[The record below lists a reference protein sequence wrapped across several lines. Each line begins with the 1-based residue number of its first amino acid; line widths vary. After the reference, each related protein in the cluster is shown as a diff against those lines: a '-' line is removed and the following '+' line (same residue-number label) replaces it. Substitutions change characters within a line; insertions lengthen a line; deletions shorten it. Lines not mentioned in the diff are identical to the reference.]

1 MSDSANHS
9 TSGLPPDD
17 RRLPQPDLY
26 LKIATQ
32 IRHFFEC
39 DLLNLPLAI
48 EGKILRVEVK
58 IPPSAPLSWLAR
70 QEADVK
76 TYWFDRESDF
86 IMAGVGVADI
96 ITGDA
101 PISYPIVF
109 DRLRQHLSAL
119 FPRVRYYGGI
129 GFSQDRSLAHLDSVS
144 PRARL
149 RQRHK
154 QSLGTRLD
162 PSWKL
167 FGNYRFIVPKFE
179 MWTDG
184 IDTYFA
190 CNLSWKF
197 WENVPTDRFH
207 LADIT
212 LPNTEQTEIRISR
225 ARELLD
231 SILQE
236 LAQLNFTQTAITVP
250 DFQPSKLDLP
260 LLIDRVDNPNRLDWH
275 QNIDSVLTKFA
286 DLQLDKIVLARQSTL
301 TFTEDIQPQSL
312 LLLLQPHNLHSY
324 HFCFQINPTTAF
336 IGTSPERLYYRHD
349 RLLKTEAIAGTRH
362 RGGSSQLD
370 RALSDDLRNS
380 AKDIREH
387 LLVVNNIRETLAE
400 LCDQVTIDRQLTILK
415 LNKVQ
420 HLYTQ
425 YHGTLKPD
433 LTDADILPRLH
444 PTPAVGGF
452 PRHQA
457 LQMIHKLELFERGW
471 YAAPVGWVSYAETEF
486 AVAIRS
492 GLIDRDRLLL
502 FAGAGIVSGSQ
513 AEEEWAEIEN
523 KIRHFTDLF
532 TNASIEVT

>member
-1 MSDSANHS
+1 MSDSASHS

-58 IPPSAPLSWLAR
+58 IPPSAPLNWLAR

-96 ITGDA
+96 IAGDA

-129 GFSQDRSLAHLDSVS
+129 AFSQDRSLVQPSCVGEAS
-144 PRARL
+144 PLETDRNYGN
-149 RQRHK
+149 
-154 QSLGTRLD
+154 GTRLD

-207 LADIT
+207 LANIT

-225 ARELLD
+225 GRELLD

-236 LAQLNFTQTAITVP
+236 LAQLNFTHTAITVP

-286 DLQLDKIVLARQSTL
+286 NLQLDKIVLARQSTL
-301 TFTEDIQPQSL
+301 TFTENIQPQSL

-387 LLVVNNIRETLAE
+387 LLVVNNIRETLSE
-400 LCDQVTIDRQLTILK
+400 LCDRVTIDRQLTILK

-433 LTDADILPRLH
+433 LTDADILPKLH

-492 GLIDRDRLLL
+492 GLIDRNRLLL
-502 FAGAGIVSGSQ
+502 FAGAGIVCGSQ